1 MIELLELQSKHFS
14 VGLGTGLERG
24 VVEKMFFIDTIYFM
38 VGNADCLRPLNIR
51 LRNLEPFSIGSV
63 KQSILLIDYQNQNY
77 ISRKK

>member
-1 MIELLELQSKHFS
+1 MVELLELQSKHFS
-14 VGLGTGLERG
+14 VSLGTGLERG

-63 KQSILLIDYQNQNY
+63 KQSIVLIDYQNQNY